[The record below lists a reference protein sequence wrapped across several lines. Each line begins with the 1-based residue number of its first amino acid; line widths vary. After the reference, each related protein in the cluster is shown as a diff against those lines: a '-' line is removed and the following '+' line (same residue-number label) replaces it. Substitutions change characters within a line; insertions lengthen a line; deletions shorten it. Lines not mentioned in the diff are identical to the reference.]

1 MVSNESITKKCNH
14 TLFLILSTF
23 TIRGEIAPYA
33 ASPDLQKTLSQH
45 RLTAWAHREEA
56 ESVPI
61 PFLLYRP
68 SLPKNSAPVPL
79 LVFLPAF

>member
-1 MVSNESITKKCNH
+1 MIPLWTA
-14 TLFLILSTF
+14 TILLFAFSPLLL
-23 TIRGEIAPYA
+23 RGEIAPYA
-33 ASPDLQKTLSQH
+33 SSPDLQKTLSQH
-45 RLTAWAHREEA
+45 RLTAWTHREEA

-61 PFLLYRP
+61 PFLLYHP